1 METQT
6 LFNIVVGI
14 AGFFGGFLIH
24 RIFSMVDKLEDK
36 INDVPLYYV
45 SKDDYHNDVADIKL
59 MLNKIWDKL
68 DSKADK

>member
-1 METQT
+1 
-6 LFNIVVGI
+6 
-14 AGFFGGFLIH
+14 
-24 RIFSMVDKLEDK
+24 VDKLEDK